1 MNINLLRISL
11 KFRCYFF
18 GLSRAW
24 HVLGIICHAADAAQE
39 RTEADTGR
47 LWETIQV
54 WIKYTCISA
63 VLINA
68 KNCLPSSDKEERTN
82 SDTQLKCILHHGKA
96 RWQKWG
102 GRESSCLF
110 TSLKLRERQECWHA
124 SDFLLLFI
132 QCWDPWGG
140 AIHIN
145 PLRNHLYR
153 HIKSPPHW
161 CPRHFITDNNIN

>member
-1 MNINLLRISL
+1 MLFLWSQPSL
-11 KFRCYFF
+11 TCSRNH
-18 GLSRAW
+18 LSCCWCCSRKNRSW
-24 HVLGIICHAADAAQE
+24 YRKVG
-39 RTEADTGR
+39 
-47 LWETIQV
+47 ETIQV

-110 TSLKLRERQECWHA
+110 TSLKLRERRECWHA